1 MKYFSHTQED
11 GFVILFA
18 VLISSIIL
26 LIGMGMFRI
35 SIKETV
41 LSSTARES
49 TLAFFMADSGMECA
63 LYADIKGE
71 LFDIGVSAGTGT
83 LDPCAQFN
91 AWEGQ
96 YGALHSTSTT
106 GNYRLHLGNEN
117 SSACADINVSL
128 TESGL
133 VEIVSQGYNICT
145 RGGTLQSSPA
155 SNNPLLLQ
163 RELFISYT
171 R

>member
-1 MKYFSHTQED
+1 MNYSSHTKQD

-63 LYADIKGE
+63 LYAEIKHGLYDNE
-71 LFDIGVSAGTGT
+71 APPYSISANLCDPRSPSTLRNAGGSSNTSAILFNLIN
-83 LDPCAQFN
+83 LDMASCAQVRVEN
-91 AWEGQ
+91 NNGVR
-96 YGALHSTSTT
+96 GITSK
-106 GNYRLHLGNEN
+106 
-117 SSACADINVSL
+117 
-128 TESGL
+128 
-133 VEIVSQGYNICT
+133 GYNICNN
-145 RGGTLQSSPA
+145 GVPA